1 MEHCVFSFI
10 QEMIEMEEVK
20 IKLSAVWVALM
31 LTYLLGDVL
40 RIYAGD
46 FKAGEIAGKQISK
59 ELYLGIAIVM
69 VIPVV
74 MVILSLTLNDPAD
87 RWVNIIVAILF
98 FVFNLIGL
106 PIYPSA
112 YDKFLIIV
120 GLVLNALTVWYA
132 WKWV

>member
-1 MEHCVFSFI
+1 
-10 QEMIEMEEVK
+10 
-20 IKLSAVWVALM
+20 M
-31 LTYLLGDVL
+31 LL
-40 RIYAGD
+40 IYAVV
-46 FKAGEIAGKQISK
+46 FNSGEIAGKQISK

-74 MVILSLTLNDPAD
+74 MVFLSLTLNDPVN
-87 RWVNIIVAILF
+87 RWTNIIVAILF